1 MSHTSV
7 SGTEN
12 SLLSQTCSAQKS
24 PVSGVS
30 TTTADLLCQWLVE
43 ARRRSSVSRFRHAC
57 GVLQYHHQ
65 TFLNSEVSWEK
76 TAYQPFRHACPLSGN
91 VLILVVQVG
100 FVSSPFVKLDRMLS
114 FFRNRIM
121 KLESL
126 DSDKRKQIL
135 ISLPRRWKLRRHW
148 LVAGLLQHLQ
158 FWISYADPRDVHV
171 PHSLPCSDAVAEWLS
186 LSEQSINWS
195 DKKASAM
202 ATLYCRTLL
211 LSLKYYSVHAIWY
224 ADQPEHDLKR

>member
-114 FFRNRIM
+114 FFQQPDN
-121 KLESL
+121 EA
-126 DSDKRKQIL
+126 
-135 ISLPRRWKLRRHW
+135 WKLGFR
-148 LVAGLLQHLQ
+148 Q
-158 FWISYADPRDVHV
+158 
-171 PHSLPCSDAVAEWLS
+171 
-186 LSEQSINWS
+186 
-195 DKKASAM
+195 KKANFDSPAEEMKAETTLAGSWFATAFAVLNFVCGSQRCACSTLIAM
-202 ATLYCRTLL
+202 QWCSGRVVVPVWTIHKLIR
-211 LSLKYYSVHAIWY
+211 
-224 ADQPEHDLKR
+224 